1 MWSSGHMESWVQ
13 VPAYGCKCPS
23 MAASARLSSIMS
35 MCFSTASRAVLD
47 GQERRAKRSRA
58 SAGCVSM
65 SLICFRCFRTRSH
78 VSDSREFQNY
88 PLLTEGFHV
97 FDCTWTIAEANTE
110 PPAVF
115 RRHEPGSF
123 WESIASWCSLEPL
136 NPLCIRSE

>member
-1 MWSSGHMESWVQ
+1 VWSSSHMASWMQ
-13 VPAYGCKCPS
+13 VPEYGCKCPS
-23 MAASARLSSIMS
+23 MEASARSSNIMS
-35 MCFSTASRAVLD
+35 MCFSMASRAVLD
-47 GQERRAKRSRA
+47 DQERRAKRSRA

-88 PLLTEGFHV
+88 PLLAEGFHV
-97 FDCTWTIAEANTE
+97 FDCTWTIAEGNTE
-110 PPAVF
+110 PPAVL

-123 WESIASWCSLEPL
+123 WKSIASWCSLEPL